1 MGGADI
7 FIWAYTMFR
16 SNLYEVSDISD
27 IIILKTQI
35 EAQSLHWSKG
45 TVGIHL
51 ILLCV
56 NNFRASYHPH
66 GFYLEEGHTEAL
78 LNELH
83 LNGHIFQYYL
93 QTKITN

>member
-1 MGGADI
+1 
-7 FIWAYTMFR
+7 MFR
-16 SNLYEVSDISD
+16 SNLLYEVSDIFD
-27 IIILKTQI
+27 IIIFKTQA

-51 ILLCV
+51 ILLYV
-56 NNFRASYHPH
+56 NSFRASHHPH
-66 GFYLEEGHTEAL
+66 RFYLEEGHTEAL